1 LEAIS
6 FAGHLKLNNLTII
19 YDNNQVTCD
28 GSVDLTN
35 TEDINAKMSA
45 CGFNIIDVEDGCFDI
60 EGLVQ
65 ALNKA
70 RASTDKPTF
79 INVRTIIG
87 LGSAVAGD
95 AVAHGAALGAAD
107 VANMKKA
114 YKFDP
119 EQHFVISD
127 EVRKF
132 FEEIP
137 SRGQELVQ
145 SWETLVE
152 QYESKHPEL
161 AAEFKQRREGRL
173 PETWKDLIPKSFP
186 DAPTASRKASGLV
199 LNPIAEKVKSFVV
212 GTADLTPSVNMAWK
226 GKVDFQHVSFSKS
239 LAALCTNIRAAG
251 FKDHLWHQWRL
262 QWSVYPLW
270 STRTRHGC
278 DQ

>member
-1 LEAIS
+1 
-6 FAGHLKLNNLTII
+6 
-19 YDNNQVTCD
+19 
-28 GSVDLTN
+28 
-35 TEDINAKMSA
+35 MRA

-65 ALNKA
+65 ALNQA

-79 INVRTIIG
+79 IHVRTIIG
-87 LGSAVAGD
+87 LGS

-114 YKFDP
+114 YNFDT

-132 FEEIP
+132 FEDIP

-145 SWETLVE
+145 SWDKLVQ

-173 PETWKDLIPKSFP
+173 PETWKDLIPTTFP
-186 DAPTASRKASGLV
+186 DAPTASRKASGLI

-226 GKVDFQHVSFSKS
+226 GKIDFQHVGSVQSAI
-239 LAALCTNIRAAG
+239 LPCTNNSTARLE
-251 FKDHLWHQWRL
+251 DNMRHQW
-262 QWSVYPLW
+262 
-270 STRTRHGC
+270 
-278 DQ
+278 